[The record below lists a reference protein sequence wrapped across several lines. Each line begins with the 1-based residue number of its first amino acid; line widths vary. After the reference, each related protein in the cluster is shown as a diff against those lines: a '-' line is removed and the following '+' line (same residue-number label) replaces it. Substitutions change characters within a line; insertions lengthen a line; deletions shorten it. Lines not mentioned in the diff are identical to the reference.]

1 VIQHPRYVDMSKCIA
16 CGQCAAKCPKKVVDT
31 YNQGLIKRKTIY
43 VPYSQAVPLKYTI
56 DPQNCIYLTKGKCR
70 ACEKICPSG
79 AINFDDR
86 QKETTLAVGSVIL
99 ALGFQPYDPGGDKVY
114 AYDTSPNVVTASE
127 FERMLSATGPYCG
140 HLLRPSTASQQTP
153 PRKIAWIQCV
163 GSRDINRCKN
173 GYCSSVCCMIAVK
186 QSVMA
191 RDHSSTPPDCAIFYM
206 DMRTQGKDFDRYY
219 ENAGRK
225 GIRFIR
231 SRIHSI
237 TTANGSED
245 LLIRYI
251 KEDGS
256 ATTEAFDMAVLS
268 TGLQI
273 DPESAQLSKRLGIDL
288 DPYRFVQSDS
298 FHPVATSR
306 PGVYACGTFTGP
318 KDIPQSV
325 MEASAA
331 ACAATEKLAP
341 ARHTRTAITEPP
353 PEKDVRRETPRIG
366 VFVCNCG
373 INIGGVVDVPAVAEY
388 AKTLPNV
395 VYVEENL
402 FTCSQDTQDKI
413 TAVISEKGLNRIV
426 IAACT
431 PRTHEALFQETL
443 INAGLN
449 KYLLE
454 MANIRNHD
462 SWVHANNPDAATQKA
477 KDLVRM
483 AVAKS
488 SLLSPLQQTELPINH
503 SALVVGGGIAGMA
516 AALALARQGYSVHLV
531 EKSDRLGGN
540 AQQIHQ
546 TYRGEDVSA
555 FLERQIAEVKSNDR
569 ILIHLETRI
578 ENVDGFIGNFKTEL
592 GHDSTAEIIEHG
604 VAIMA
609 TGAKEH
615 QTDQYLYGQH
625 SAVVTQLEMDQ
636 LFKQDDPRLSR
647 ARNVVFI
654 QCVGS
659 REPDRPYCS
668 KVCCTHSVKS
678 ALEFKDR
685 NPEVNVY
692 VLYRDI
698 RTYGKREDIYR
709 EARARGILFFRY
721 DPDQKPVVKADENR
735 VEVTFNDPILNR
747 NLSVGADFVCLATG
761 IESNQNLELARKFK
775 VPLDSDGWLLEA
787 HQKLRPV
794 DFANDGVF
802 VCGMA
807 HYPKPIEESIAQ
819 AQAAASRALTVLA
832 LDSIK
837 VGGVVSYI
845 QPELC
850 SGCLGCIEVCP
861 FGAIAFNADRKIAE
875 VNPALC
881 KGCGACAAA
890 CPSEAPILRGF
901 NNEQLYAQIK
911 SALAA

>member
-1 VIQHPRYVDMSKCIA
+1 VIQHPRYVDMNKCIA
-16 CGQCAAKCPKKVVDT
+16 CGQCAEKCPKKVVDS
-31 YNQGLIKRKTIY
+31 YNQGLIKRKAIY

-79 AINFDDR
+79 AINFED
-86 QKETTLAVGSVIL
+86 QKKETAYAVGSIIL
-99 ALGFQPYDPGGDKVY
+99 APGFQPYDPAEDDIY
-114 AYDTSPNVVTASE
+114 AYNTSPNVVTALE
-127 FERMLSATGPYCG
+127 FERLLSATGPYSG

-163 GSRDINRCKN
+163 GSRDINRCEN

-186 QSVMA
+186 QSVIA
-191 RDHSSTPPDCAIFYM
+191 KDHSSTPLDCAVFYM
-206 DMRTQGKDFDRYY
+206 DLRTQGKDFDRYC
-219 ENAGRK
+219 ENAGQK
-225 GIRFIR
+225 GVRFIR

-237 TTANGSED
+237 TAEGGNED
-245 LLIRYI
+245 LRIRYVN
-251 KEDGS
+251 EDGS
-256 ATTEAFDMAVLS
+256 AIEEVFDMAVLS

-273 DPESAQLSKRLGIDL
+273 DPGVAKLSKCLGIEL

-306 PGVYACGTFTGP
+306 AGIYACGAFTGP

-331 ACAATEKLAP
+331 ACAATEKLAA
-341 ARHTRTAITEPP
+341 ARHSRTATAVLPP
-353 PEKDVRRETPRIG
+353 QKDVQRETPRIG

-373 INIGGVVDVPAVAEY
+373 INIGGVVDVPAMAEY
-388 AKTLPNV
+388 AKALPNV

-413 TAVISEKGLNRIV
+413 TAVIKEKGLNRIV

-454 MANIRNHD
+454 MANIRNQD

-503 SALVVGGGIAGMA
+503 SALVVGGGIAGIA
-516 AALALARQGYSVHLV
+516 AALSLARHGYPVHLV

-540 AQQIHQ
+540 AQRLHQ
-546 TYRGEDVSA
+546 TYRGEDISA
-555 FLERQIAEVKSNDR
+555 FLERRIAEVKSNER
-569 ILIHLETRI
+569 IHIHLEATI
-578 ENVDGFIGNFKTEL
+578 ANVDGFIGNFKTEL
-592 GHDSTAEIIEHG
+592 CHDSTAEIIEHG
-604 VAIMA
+604 VAVLA
-609 TGAKEH
+609 TGAREH
-615 QTDQYLYGQH
+615 QTDEYLYGQH
-625 SAVVTQLEMDQ
+625 AAVVTQLEMDQ
-636 LFKQDDPRLSR
+636 LFKQDDPRLEKV
-647 ARNVVFI
+647 RNVVFI

-685 NPEVNVY
+685 NPETNVY

-709 EARARGILFFRY
+709 EARARGVLFFRY
-721 DPDQKPVVKADENR
+721 DPGQKPVAKADGNR
-735 VEVTFNDPILNR
+735 MEVVFNDPILSR
-747 NLSVGADFVCLATG
+747 SLSVSADFVCLATG
-761 IESNQNLELARKFK
+761 IESNHDLELARKFK

-832 LDSIK
+832 LDNIK

-850 SGCLGCIEVCP
+850 AGCLGCIAVCP

-890 CPSEAPILRGF
+890 CPSEALILRGF

>member
-1 VIQHPRYVDMSKCIA
+1 MIQHPRYVDMSKCIA

-31 YNQGLIKRKTIY
+31 YNQGLIKRKAIY
-43 VPYSQAVPLKYTI
+43 VPYSQAVPLKYAI
-56 DPQNCIYLTKGKCR
+56 DPQNCIYLTKGKCG

-79 AINFDDR
+79 AINFND
-86 QKETTLAVGSVIL
+86 QEKEITLAVGSVIL
-99 ALGFQPYDPGGDKVY
+99 APGFQPYGPAAEDIY
-114 AYDTSPNVVTASE
+114 AYGRSPNVVTALE
-127 FERMLSATGPYCG
+127 FERMLSATGPYSG
-140 HLLRPSTASQQTP
+140 HLLRPSTASQQMP

-163 GSRDINRCKN
+163 GSRDINRCEN

-186 QSVMA
+186 QSVLA
-191 RDHSSTPPDCAIFYM
+191 KDHSSTPLDCAIFYM
-206 DMRTQGKDFDRYY
+206 DMRTQGKDFDRYL
-219 ENAGRK
+219 ENARRMGV
-225 GIRFIR
+225 RFIR

-237 TTANGSED
+237 STANGSDD
-245 LLIRYI
+245 LLIRYM
-251 KEDGS
+251 EADGS
-256 ATTEAFDMAVLS
+256 ATEETFDMAVLS

-273 DPESAQLSKRLGIDL
+273 DPQAVELSKRLGIDL

-306 PGVYACGTFTGP
+306 PGIYACGAFTGP

-325 MEASAA
+325 IEASAA

-341 ARHTRTAITEPP
+341 ARHTRTAVAESP
-353 PEKDVRRETPRIG
+353 PERDLRREPLRIG

-388 AKTLPNV
+388 AKTLSGV

-413 TAVISEKGLNRIV
+413 TAVIREKGLNRIV

-431 PRTHEALFQETL
+431 PRTHEGLFQETL

-462 SWVHANNPDAATQKA
+462 SWVHANNPAAATQKA

-488 SLLSPLQQTELPINH
+488 LLQSPLQQSDLPIQH
-503 SALVVGGGIAGMA
+503 AALVVGGGIAGMT
-516 AALALARQGYSVHLV
+516 AALALARQGYPVHLV
-531 EKSDRLGGN
+531 EMSDRLGGN
-540 AQQIHQ
+540 AQSLNQ
-546 TYRGEDVSA
+546 TYRGEDISA
-555 FLERQIAEVKSNDR
+555 FLERRIAEVKSNDQIR
-569 ILIHLETRI
+569 IHLQTRVAD
-578 ENVDGFIGNFKTEL
+578 VDGFIGNFKTKLSNHSQTE
-592 GHDSTAEIIEHG
+592 TIEHG
-604 VAIMA
+604 VAILA
-609 TGAKEH
+609 TGAKEG
-615 QTDQYLYGQH
+615 QTDQYLFGKH
-625 SAVVTQLEMDQ
+625 DAVVTQLDMDR
-636 LFKQDDPRLSR
+636 LFKQDDPRVIK
-647 ARNVVFI
+647 AHNVVFI
-654 QCVGS
+654 QCAGS

-668 KVCCTHSVKS
+668 KVCCSHSVKS
-678 ALEFKDR
+678 ALELKDK
-685 NPEVNVY
+685 NPDVNVY

-709 EARARGILFFRY
+709 EARARGVLFFHY
-721 DPDQKPVVKADENR
+721 DPDRKPAVRADGDR
-735 VEVTFNDPILNR
+735 VEVVFSDAILNR
-747 NLSVGADFVCLATG
+747 NLSVSADILCLATG
-761 IESNQNLELARKFK
+761 VESNHDLELARKFK

-819 AQAAASRALTVLA
+819 AQAAAARALTVLA
-832 LDSIK
+832 MDSIK

-850 SGCLGCIEVCP
+850 SGCGGCIEVCP
-861 FGAIAFNADRKIAE
+861 FGAIAFDAGHRVAE
-875 VNPALC
+875 VNAALC